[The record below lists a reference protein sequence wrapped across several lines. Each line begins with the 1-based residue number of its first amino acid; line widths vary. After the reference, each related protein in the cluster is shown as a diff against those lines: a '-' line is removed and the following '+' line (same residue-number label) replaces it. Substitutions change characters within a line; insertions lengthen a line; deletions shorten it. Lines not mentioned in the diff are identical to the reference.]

1 MSYSRDTRR
10 LALSR
15 NCINLM
21 GFLLNEPCYILVLK
35 NGAKQALQ
43 SIGSYTSKM
52 MISHGALTHCP
63 ALVVTLR
70 TVSHKLYFARAGAV
84 MLLTCKH
91 FAFMRCFSINKL
103 LLLPVTVS
111 CSFAILFPCLTS
123 RIGQRGWL
131 RGRRISE
138 DVMALHL
145 PITEVECRV

>member
-1 MSYSRDTRR
+1 M
-10 LALSR
+10 SR
-15 NCINLM
+15 NCIDLM
-21 GFLLNEPCYILVLK
+21 GYLLNEPCYILILK

-52 MISHGALTHCP
+52 VKSHGALTHCP
-63 ALVVTLR
+63 APGWVFVVVTLR

-111 CSFAILFPCLTS
+111 CSFAILFSCLTS
-123 RIGQRGWL
+123 HIGQRGWL

-145 PITEVECRV
+145 PVTEVECRV